1 MIKLSRRR
9 LQLLSGLSLLGCG
22 SSGWLPQL
30 AASVAGT
37 GRKPPRSCILLW
49 MSGGPSQLDTF
60 DPKEGHKNGG
70 PVKSIE
76 TRVPG
81 LRIAESLPKVAGIAE
96 HLAVIRSMST
106 KEGDHSRAAYNL
118 RTGYAPAGPIQYP
131 ALGAFL
137 GKELHREDSD
147 LPAWISINPFQA
159 LNPAA
164 WGPGFLGPS
173 WSPLVVASEGP
184 PPMPAAA
191 DSDDTEGSTDGS
203 ASQPREIRFEVRNL
217 RRPEAITG
225 EQVQRRLALLSGFEQ
240 DFLSARPDL
249 PGKSHVD
256 SYARAVRMMNSA
268 GIDAFAL
275 DQEAAAV
282 RDAYGRT
289 AFGQGCLLARRL
301 VERGVPF
308 VEVSLSSDER
318 GGLGWDT
325 HADNF
330 ESVKNLCGVLDP
342 AWSALMADLQQR
354 GLLESTLVVWMG
366 EFGRT
371 PQINENTGRDHWP
384 ASWSVVLGGAGIR
397 GGQVYGATEA
407 DGVAIADKP
416 LKVSGL
422 MATIV
427 RALGLDPETANP
439 SNIGRPIP
447 LADHGAEVA
456 QELLI

>member
-1 MIKLSRRR
+1 MLQLPRRR
-9 LQLLSGLSLLGCG
+9 LNLLSGLSLLGAC

-37 GRKPPRSCILLW
+37 GRKPPRACILLW

-70 PVKSIE
+70 PVKAIE

-81 LRIAESLPKVAGIAE
+81 MRIAESLPKVADISQ
-96 HLAVIRSMST
+96 HLAVIRSMAT
-106 KEGDHSRAAYNL
+106 KEGDHSRATYNL
-118 RTGYAPAGPIQYP
+118 RTGYVPAGPVQYP
-131 ALGAFL
+131 AMGAFL
-137 GKELHREDSD
+137 GKSLQPADSD

-164 WGPGFLGPS
+164 WSPGFLGPS
-173 WSPLVVASEGP
+173 WSPLVVASDGP
-184 PPMPAAA
+184 PPPDTNDDDADASPPGVPAP
-191 DSDDTEGSTDGS
+191 D
-203 ASQPREIRFEVRNL
+203 IRFQVRNL
-217 RRPEAITG
+217 QRPNAITSD
-225 EQVQRRLALLSGFEQ
+225 QVQRRLELLAGFEQ
-240 DFLSARPDL
+240 DFLTARPDL

-256 SYARAVRMMNSA
+256 SYARAVRMMNSS

-275 DQEAAAV
+275 EQEPPAV

-308 VEVSLSSDER
+308 IEVSLSSDER

-330 ESVKNLCGVLDP
+330 QAVSSLCGVLDP
-342 AWSALMADLQQR
+342 AWAALMTDLHQR

-416 LKVSGL
+416 LKVPAL
-422 MATIV
+422 MATII
-427 RALGLDPETANP
+427 RALGLDPETTNP

-447 LADHGAEVA
+447 LADHGAEAA
-456 QELLI
+456 QELLS

>member
-1 MIKLSRRR
+1 MFKLPRRH
-9 LQLLSGLSLLGCG
+9 LHLLSGLSLLGAC

-30 AASVAGT
+30 AASVAST
-37 GRKPPRSCILLW
+37 GRRPPRACILLW

-76 TRVPG
+76 TQVPG
-81 LRIAESLPKVAGIAE
+81 LRIAESLPKVAEISR

-106 KEGDHSRAAYNL
+106 KEGDHARATYNL
-118 RTGYAPAGPIQYP
+118 RTGYAPAGPLQYP
-131 ALGAFL
+131 AMGAFL
-137 GKELHREDSD
+137 GKELQAKDSD
-147 LPAWISINPFQA
+147 LPAWVSINPFQA

-164 WGPGFLGPS
+164 WSPGFLGPS

-184 PPMPAAA
+184 PAA
-191 DSDDTEGSTDGS
+191 DSADTPDNADNSNAAAGQS
-203 ASQPREIRFEVRNL
+203 PEIRFEVRNL
-217 RRPEAITG
+217 RRPDAITSD
-225 EQVQRRLALLSGFEQ
+225 QVQRRLELLAGFEQ
-240 DFLSARPDL
+240 DFLTSRPDL
-249 PGKSHVD
+249 PGRSHVD

-275 DQEAAAV
+275 EQESPAV
-282 RDAYGRT
+282 RDSYGRT

-325 HADNF
+325 HVDNF
-330 ESVKNLCGVLDP
+330 QAVSNLCGVLDP
-342 AWSALMADLQQR
+342 AWSALMTDLDQR

-384 ASWSVVLGGAGIR
+384 GSWSVVLGGAGIR

-416 LKVSGL
+416 LKVPGL

-427 RALGLDPETANP
+427 RALGLDPETTNP

-447 LADHGAEVA
+447 LADHGAEPA

>member
-1 MIKLSRRR
+1 MFKLPRRK
-9 LQLLSGLSLLGCG
+9 LNLLSGLSLLGAS

-30 AASVAGT
+30 AAGIART

-70 PVKSIE
+70 PTKSIE

-81 LRIAESLPKVAGIAE
+81 VRIADSLPKIAGMTD
-96 HLAVIRSMST
+96 HLAIVRSMAT
-106 KEGDHSRAAYNL
+106 KEGDHSRATYNL
-118 RTGYAPAGPIQYP
+118 RTGYTPTGPLQYP
-131 ALGAFL
+131 AMGAFL
-137 GKELHREDSD
+137 GKELQPKDSD

-164 WGPGFLGPS
+164 WSPGFLGPS

-184 PPMPAAA
+184 PPAPAPA
-191 DSDDTEGSTDGS
+191 DSQAPATT
-203 ASQPREIRFEVRNL
+203 SQPPDIRFEVRNL
-217 RRPEAITG
+217 RRPESISS
-225 EQVQRRLALLSGFEQ
+225 EQAQRRLELLSGFEQ
-240 DFLSARPDL
+240 DFVASRPDL
-249 PGKSHVD
+249 PGKSHID
-256 SYARAVRMMNSA
+256 SYGRAVRMMNSA

-275 DQEAAAV
+275 DQETAAV
-282 RDAYGRT
+282 RDTYGRT

-325 HADNF
+325 HAENF
-330 ESVKNLCGVLDP
+330 EGVKNLCGVLDP
-342 AWSALMADLQQR
+342 AWSALLGDLQQR
-354 GLLESTLVVWMG
+354 GLLETTLVVWMG

-371 PQINENTGRDHWP
+371 PQINDNAGRDHWP
-384 ASWSVVLGGAGIR
+384 SSWSVVLGGAGIR

-407 DGVAIADKP
+407 DGVAVADKP
-416 LKVSGL
+416 LKVTGL

-427 RALGLDPETANP
+427 RALGLDPETSNP

-447 LADHGAEVA
+447 LADHGAEA
-456 QELLI
+456 AGELLL

>member
-1 MIKLSRRR
+1 MLKFPRRKLN
-9 LQLLSGLSLLGCG
+9 LLSGLSLLGAS

-30 AASVAGT
+30 AASIAGT

-70 PVKSIE
+70 PTKSIE

-81 LRIAESLPKVAGIAE
+81 VRIAESLPKVAGLTDQ
-96 HLAVIRSMST
+96 LAIVRSMAT
-106 KEGDHSRAAYNL
+106 KEGDHSRATYNL
-118 RTGYAPAGPIQYP
+118 RTGYTPAGPLQYP
-131 ALGAFL
+131 AMGAFL
-137 GKELHREDSD
+137 GKELQPKDSD

-164 WGPGFLGPS
+164 WSPGFLGPS

-184 PPMPAAA
+184 PPAPAPPDSPDATASAPPA
-191 DSDDTEGSTDGS
+191 D
-203 ASQPREIRFEVRNL
+203 IRFEVRNL
-217 RRPEAITG
+217 RRPETISS
-225 EQVQRRLALLSGFEQ
+225 EQAQRRLELLSGFEQ
-240 DFLSARPDL
+240 DFVASRPDL
-249 PGKSHVD
+249 PGKSHID
-256 SYARAVRMMNSA
+256 SYGRAVRMMNST

-275 DQEAAAV
+275 DQETAAV

-325 HADNF
+325 HAENF
-330 ESVKNLCGVLDP
+330 EGVKSLCGVLDP
-342 AWSALMADLQQR
+342 AWAALMSDLKQR
-354 GLLESTLVVWMG
+354 GLLETTLVVWMG

-371 PQINENTGRDHWP
+371 PQINDNTGRDHWP
-384 ASWSVVLGGAGIR
+384 SSWSVVLGGAGIR

-407 DGVAIADKP
+407 DGVAVADKP
-416 LKVSGL
+416 LKVTGL

-427 RALGLDPETANP
+427 RALGLDPETSNP

-447 LADHGAEVA
+447 LADHGAEA
-456 QELLI
+456 ATELLL